1 MFATLRKFYPW
12 ILLTP
17 ILIFILI
24 PGAEQFRGNN
34 IVEAFGNWAWDRHHN
49 MLSWMVRPLM
59 ILPFI
64 YFSYRRSWSGIV
76 VSLIAIIT
84 NFFWFPMP
92 AQVDPSATEFLNV
105 EREYMESAWN
115 LTKVLLTLSVPVGLA
130 AMSYTFWKRSLLMGL
145 LIIDGIFLLKSVFSV
160 ELDASGWALIPFLII
175 ALAVFNV
182 VILLAVR
189 FVRNHR
195 PGHETNIAS
204 HTRVA

>member
-12 ILLTP
+12 ILLLP
-17 ILIFILI
+17 ILVFILI
-24 PGAEQFRGNN
+24 PGAEQFRGSNV
-34 IVEAFGNWAWDRHHN
+34 IEAFGNWAWDRHHN

-59 ILPFI
+59 ILPLI
-64 YFSYRRSWSGIV
+64 YFSYRRSWQGIV

-105 EREYMESAWN
+105 EREYMASNWD
-115 LTKVLLTLSVPVGLA
+115 LMKVLLTLSIPVGIA

-145 LIIDGIFLLKSVFSV
+145 LIIDAIFILKSVFSV
-160 ELDASGWALIPFLII
+160 ELDESGWALIPFLVI
-175 ALAVFNV
+175 ALGIFNLA
-182 VILLAVR
+182 IFFAVR

-195 PGHETNIAS
+195 PGHAAALKS
-204 HTRVA
+204 HSSAA